1 MRWLLFLSRVAF
13 ISGICI
19 LTWLVLAMLRTE
31 NNELFSSTVI
41 TIGYVLGAVMLPLV
55 NICYLVL
62 RVAGKKQVLATVP
75 RWLIIANMLFLF
87 ILLYYIFY
95 LNDPYYHQK

>member
-1 MRWLLFLSRVAF
+1 MRWLLFLSRLAF

-19 LTWLVLAMLRTE
+19 LIWLVLAMVETE

-41 TIGYVLGAVMLPLV
+41 TIGYVFGVILLPLV
-55 NICYLVL
+55 NICYLIL
-62 RVAGKKQVLATVP
+62 MLAGKKAGLMVP
-75 RWLIIANMLFLF
+75 RWLIIANVIFLF
-87 ILLYYIFY
+87 VLLYYIFY

>member
-1 MRWLLFLSRVAF
+1 MRWLLFLSRLAF

-19 LTWLVLAMLRTE
+19 LIWLVLAMVKTE

-41 TIGYVLGAVMLPLV
+41 TIGYVFGAILLPLV

-62 RVAGKKQVLATVP
+62 MLAGKKPGLMVP
-75 RWLIIANMLFLF
+75 RWLIIANVIFLF
-87 ILLYYIFY
+87 VLLYYIFY
-95 LNDPYYHQK
+95 LNDPYYHQE